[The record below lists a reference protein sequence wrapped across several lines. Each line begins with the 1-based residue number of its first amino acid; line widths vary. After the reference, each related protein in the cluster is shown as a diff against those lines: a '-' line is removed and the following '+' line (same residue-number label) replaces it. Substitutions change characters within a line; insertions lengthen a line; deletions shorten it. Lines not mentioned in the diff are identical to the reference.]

1 MEGYT
6 VVDHLYLLQGVMYFA
21 RAAEHERME
30 RVDVLSWKDGERED
44 WKEKGSEGESEAWW
58 HEVKANGRG
67 GGKEGGEGG
76 VRVLGG
82 VTVSLERSFSASC
95 TFVGLELIESSGSV

>member
-21 RAAEHERME
+21 RAAEHQRME

-58 HEVKANGRG
+58 HEVKANGKA

-82 VTVSLERSFSASC
+82 VTVSEARLLHF
-95 TFVGLELIESSGSV
+95 